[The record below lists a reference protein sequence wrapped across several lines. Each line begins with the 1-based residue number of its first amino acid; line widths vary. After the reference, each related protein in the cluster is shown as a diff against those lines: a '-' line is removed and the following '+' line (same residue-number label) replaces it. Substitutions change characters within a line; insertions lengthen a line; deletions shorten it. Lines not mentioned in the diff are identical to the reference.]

1 MASVHALSATGRS
14 ILTLLAGALLGAMPL
29 AHATDTW
36 EPDNDTGG
44 PLQYLISGHPMQ
56 LHDLQAS
63 GGVADVDLYW
73 VITAPYRS
81 YEARI
86 ETRQNFQTVSTF
98 DRRDSGATSILQSA
112 AQFQAGNLTLI
123 IPHYLRW
130 EVPPTV
136 TGLNLVNAL
145 RVAGLTN
152 GTSSS
157 VYSIGYRETTLFCPR
172 FNNTNGQ
179 ISVLIVQAASYGQ
192 NSCAFTAYLF
202 SEAGG
207 APIGQQTGTL
217 SAEGQV
223 VTISTPGVPGGAN
236 QKGGAQI
243 SHTCGYGNIKA
254 KLVALEPATGF
265 SFDTPC
271 SVREQQ

>member
-1 MASVHALSATGRS
+1 MKRGMVSSAAEQRF
-14 ILTLLAGALLGAMPL
+14 ILVLVAGALAGVPL
-29 AHATDTW
+29 AHATDVW
-36 EPDNDTGG
+36 EPDNTTSGTD
-44 PLQYLISGHPMQ
+44 LQYLISGDPDQ

-63 GGVADVDLYW
+63 GGVADVDMYYVL
-73 VITAPYRS
+73 TAPYRS

-86 ETRQNFQTVSTF
+86 ETRQKLTTVTSFQ
-98 DRRDSGATSILQSA
+98 RRNDDATSTLQTA
-112 AQFQAGNLTLI
+112 AQFQVGNLTQLS
-123 IPHYLRW
+123 PYFLRW

-136 TGLNLVNAL
+136 TGFNLTNVL
-145 RVAGLTN
+145 RVEGQTT
-152 GTSSS
+152 GTVSS

-179 ISVLIVQAASYGQ
+179 VSVLIVQAAHYGQ
-192 NSCAFTAYLF
+192 NSCAFTAYFF

-207 APIGQQTGTL
+207 TPVAQQAGTL
-217 SAEGQV
+217 DAEGEV
-223 VTISTPGVPGGAN
+223 VTISTPGVPGAAN

-271 SVREQQ
+271 TVREK